1 MKQLFI
7 TFITLFLLLIAFVAC
22 TCNKEENEDYFDEPI
37 DVPFTMFSMSEDL
50 NDNRLPGTSCRW
62 LEFRGN
68 VERNEVIV
76 INNDRE
82 LRRHTACVEES
93 DLPVIDFSKYTLLL
107 VRGLDHGV
115 AYPWYV
121 NLQQLSSQSYVVNV
135 RIVRSGLAVTSY
147 WHAAIITD
155 KLDRNTR
162 MRVNVID

>member
-1 MKQLFI
+1 MKKYL
-7 TFITLFLLLIAFVAC
+7 TFTTFFMLLTVFVAC
-22 TCNKEENEDYFDEPI
+22 NEKEEYFDEPI
-37 DVPFTMFSMSEDL
+37 DVPFTVFSISEDM

-68 VERNEVIV
+68 GEVVV
-76 INNDRE
+76 INNDRD
-82 LRRHTACVEES
+82 LRRHTTCIEES

-107 VRGLDHGV
+107 VRGAGHGV
-115 AYPWYV
+115 KPPRYV

-135 RIVRSGLAVTSY
+135 HIVRSGLAVIPH

-162 MRVNVID
+162 VRVNATY